1 VDTSPYSLAE
11 VWAQSD
17 WVIRSV
23 ALVLLVMSVS
33 CWTILALRVIELVGH
48 RRAVRAT
55 QKFWHQQNFEDGLDV
70 LGKPGRFNLFRQ
82 LAEQARAAR
91 NHHQTHQQDLH
102 GQLPLGEW
110 LASCL
115 RGAVE
120 ENLER
125 VQRGLPMLASIG
137 STAPFIGLF
146 GTVWGIYHALVG
158 IGASGTMDISQVA
171 GPVGEALIMTA
182 FGLAVAIPAVL
193 AFNALTRQN
202 RLLLGRM
209 NRFAHDLQA
218 FFITGGAPSRERVRL
233 VADADQ
239 PPVLNREV

>member
-1 VDTSPYSLAE
+1 METSPYGLAAL
-11 VWAQSD
+11 WAQSD
-17 WVIRSV
+17 VVIRAV
-23 ALVLLVMSVS
+23 ALVLLAMSVA
-33 CWTILALRVIELVGH
+33 CWSILALRVLELVGH
-48 RRAVRAT
+48 RRAARAT
-55 QKFWHQQNFEDGLDV
+55 QHFWHQKDFDAGLNV
-70 LGKPGRFNLFRQ
+70 LGRSPHNLFRE
-82 LAEQARAAR
+82 LAEQARSAR
-91 NHHQTHQQDLH
+91 NHHQTHHNDLH
-102 GQLPLGEW
+102 GQLPLSEW

-115 RGAVE
+115 RGAVDE
-120 ENLER
+120 HLER

-146 GTVWGIYHALVG
+146 GTVWGIYHALIG
-158 IGASGTMDISQVA
+158 IGATGNVDIGQIA

-218 FFITGGAPSRERVRL
+218 LFVMGDAPVRTSVRL
-233 VADADQ
+233 VSDANTSTHGQ
-239 PPVLNREV
+239 V

>member
-1 VDTSPYSLAE
+1 MA
-11 VWAQSD
+11 VWQQSD

-23 ALVLLVMSVS
+23 ALLLLLMSVA
-33 CWTILALRVIELVGH
+33 CWTIIVLRTAELLRH
-48 RRAVRAT
+48 RR
-55 QKFWHQQNFEDGLDV
+55 QLQQLGDFWHQQSFDDGLAL
-70 LGKPGRFNLFRQ
+70 LGQSSPANLFRR
-82 LAEQARAAR
+82 LAEEARAAR
-91 NHHQTHQQDLH
+91 AHHASHQQDLH
-102 GQLPLGEW
+102 GQLPLREW
-110 LASCL
+110 LGSCL
-115 RGAVE
+115 RGTVD

-125 VQRGLPMLASIG
+125 IQRGLPVLASVG
-137 STAPFIGLF
+137 ATAPFVGLF

-158 IGASGTMDISQVA
+158 IGVSGEVAIARVA

-218 FFITGGAPSRERVRL
+218 YFITGGSPQRQPTPL
-233 VADADQ
+233 QVASPA
-239 PPVLNREV
+239 RFGAEG